1 MIKHHTIDFK
11 KAFLSLTASFLVV
24 LSILLVDSAEES
36 DKQYGIEN
44 QGVTR
49 SLAELTQII
58 NALEYNIT
66 ALYPLHGD
74 TYVFSHGKKV
84 EGETCYFISEEQQA
98 PRFDFMFS
106 GPREMCDPKSVLSAE
121 AGKRLFIAPTMAYFA
136 NTIDTISAIYF
147 ISKDKFIISSPSDF
161 ASTIKGDTFDSVV
174 NSRPYWV
181 NTVRFGLAQ
190 GQDQVVYTGQ
200 YDDYLTGK
208 KVVTLTKG
216 IYVDGEFKGVLGID
230 GYVANLVSNPK
241 HGYKVTS
248 TRGANKYG
256 FMDFTHSRPLYVDGI
271 NTQLYLSIEENK
283 SEHFLHVLEMERV
296 QLSILLALYVV
307 SALWLWRFYTK
318 QEHNRLNNLAMHDP
332 LTGLLNRRG
341 FEARLLAQDEEPIIG
356 VGVFDI
362 DDFKVVNDVHGHKVG
377 DEVICHV
384 AKLMMN
390 SVRQQDIV
398 ARFGGEEFVVAITG
412 ESSELLSS
420 IFQRIQNDISLQS
433 YRCPTGD
440 KVNISVSGGAT
451 LYSLYKF
458 DSVGHLWENQS
469 IRSSDEQLYKAKA
482 AGKNQVCIHVF

>member
-1 MIKHHTIDFK
+1 LIKHHTIDFK

-271 NTQLYLSIEENK
+271 NTQLYLSIEEDK

>member
-1 MIKHHTIDFK
+1 M
-11 KAFLSLTASFLVV
+11 
-24 LSILLVDSAEES
+24 LVDSAEES

-106 GPREMCDPKSVLSAE
+106 GPREMCDPKSALSAE

-241 HGYKVTS
+241 QGYKVTS

>member
-24 LSILLVDSAEES
+24 LGLLLVDSAEES

-49 SLAELTQII
+49 SLAELTKII

-74 TYVFSHGKKV
+74 TYVFSHEKKV

-106 GPREMCDPKSVLSAE
+106 GPSEMCDPKSELNSE

-147 ISKDKFIISSPSDF
+147 ISKEKFIISSPSDF
-161 ASTIKGDTFDSVV
+161 ARTIKGDTFDSVV

-181 NTVRFGLAQ
+181 NTIRFGLAQ

-216 IYVDGEFKGVLGID
+216 IYVDGEFKGVLGVD
-230 GYVANLVSNPK
+230 GYVSNLVSNPA

-271 NTQLYLSIEENK
+271 NTQLYLSIEEDK
-283 SEHFLHVLEMERV
+283 SEHLLHVLEMERF
-296 QLSILLALYVV
+296 QLLILLALYVA

-318 QEHNRLNNLAMHDP
+318 QEHNRLNDLAMLDP

-362 DDFKVVNDVHGHKVG
+362 DDFKVVNDHYGHKVG

-384 AKLMMN
+384 AQLMMN

-482 AGKNQVCIHVF
+482 AGKNQVCIHVH

>member
-106 GPREMCDPKSVLSAE
+106 GPREMCDPKSALSAE

>member
-11 KAFLSLTASFLVV
+11 KAFVSLTASFLVV

-271 NTQLYLSIEENK
+271 NTQLYLSIEEDK

>member
-1 MIKHHTIDFK
+1 M
-11 KAFLSLTASFLVV
+11 TASFLVV
-24 LSILLVDSAEES
+24 FSLLLVDSAEES
-36 DKQYGIEN
+36 EKQYGIEN

-74 TYVFSHGKKV
+74 TYVFSHEKKV
-84 EGETCYFISEEQQA
+84 EGDTCYFISEEQAA

-106 GPREMCDPKSVLSAE
+106 GPSEMCDLTSELHLE
-121 AGKRLFIAPTMAYFA
+121 AGRRMFIAPTMAYFA

-161 ASTIKGDTFDSVV
+161 ARYIKGDTFDSVV

-181 NTVRFGLAQ
+181 NTIRFGLAQ

-216 IYVDGEFKGVLGID
+216 IYVDGEFKGVLGVD
-230 GYVANLVSNPK
+230 GYVSNLVSNPV

-248 TRGANKYG
+248 ARGVNKYG
-256 FMDFTHSRPLYVDGI
+256 LLDFTYSRPLYVDGI
-271 NTQLYLSIEENK
+271 NTELYLTIEEGK
-283 SEHFLHVLEMERV
+283 SEHFLHLLELERV
-296 QLSILLALYVV
+296 QLLILLALYFI

-318 QEHNRLNNLAMHDP
+318 QEHKRLKNLAMLDP
-332 LTGLLNRRG
+332 LTGLYNRRG
-341 FEARLLAQDEEPIIG
+341 FEVRLLNQNEEPIIG

-362 DDFKVVNDVHGHKVG
+362 DDFKVVNDQYGHKVG

-384 AKLMMN
+384 AQLMLN

-420 IFQRIQNDISLQS
+420 IFERIQNDISLQS
-433 YRCPTGD
+433 YRCATGD
-440 KVNISVSGGAT
+440 KINISVSGGAT

-458 DSVGHLWENQS
+458 DSIGHLWENQS

-482 AGKNQVCIHVF
+482 AGKNQVSIHVH